1 MRETFRAGDPVAS
14 WALLL
19 ALWLVARQSDGATL
33 VKAPSRASVDLRQ
46 VLACSAPGEHRPHW
60 RAGEGAEG
68 MLKGAEGMLKGAVLG
83 SSPDFAACQHHELEQ
98 VT

>member
-1 MRETFRAGDPVAS
+1 MREIFRAGDPVAS

-19 ALWLVARQSDGATL
+19 ALWLVAGQSDGATL

-46 VLACSAPGEHRPHW
+46 VLACSAPGEHHPHW
-60 RAGEGAEG
+60 RAGE
-68 MLKGAEGMLKGAVLG
+68 GAEGMLKGAVLG